1 MNKKYNII
9 YADPP
14 WKYKDK
20 TCDGCAEAHYKTM
33 SIQDICHLRV
43 RDICE
48 KDCILFLWATYPML
62 SEALK
67 TIEAWGFTY
76 KTIGFQWIKQKWQR
90 VLFGIRTLDAGQLRM
105 LPHCN
110 KRKNQTKIN
119 QRFSTG
125 LQPSRGTLKETRC
138 SSRFNCGTCRGFTT
152 GGIIRKAKE
161 KRLGRM
167 GQ

>member
-43 RDICE
+43 QDICE

-76 KTIGFQWIKQKWQR
+76 KTIGFQWIKQNKSGNGYFFW
-90 VLFGIRTLDAGQLRM
+90 IRTLDTGQLRM

-119 QRFSTG
+119 QRFSVG
-125 LQPSRGTLKETRC
+125 LQSYRGTLQETRC
-138 SSRFNCGTCRGFTT
+138 SS
-152 GGIIRKAKE
+152 
-161 KRLGRM
+161 
-167 GQ
+167 